1 MTVIVVFGGIMI
13 VAFLASFFSG
23 RRFGVMA
30 LSLAVGS
37 LLASWWGRLVAD
49 QLHSLGITIAGLPQ
63 TIFATL
69 ILLLLPLVAAL
80 ISGPK
85 YHKKREKIISSA
97 GIAVLIVALLTVPLG
112 GFIKMDALSLT
123 IYKTL
128 AEIWRYLATAGFVA
142 GIIDLLLLHNGV
154 ARHLPKKH

>member
-37 LLASWWGRLVAD
+37 LLVSWWGRLLAD
-49 QLHSLGITIAGLPQ
+49 QLHGLDITIAGLPQ

-69 ILLLLPLVAAL
+69 ILLLLPLVAVL

-97 GIAVLIVALLTVPLG
+97 GIAILIVALLTVPLG
-112 GFIKMDALSLT
+112 GSVLDRKS
-123 IYKTL
+123 
-128 AEIWRYLATAGFVA
+128 V
-142 GIIDLLLLHNGV
+142 V
-154 ARHLPKKH
+154 

>member
-63 TIFATL
+63 TIFATWQCVS
-69 ILLLLPLVAAL
+69 INIFLLYQKVRLV
-80 ISGPK
+80 
-85 YHKKREKIISSA
+85 
-97 GIAVLIVALLTVPLG
+97 
-112 GFIKMDALSLT
+112 
-123 IYKTL
+123 
-128 AEIWRYLATAGFVA
+128 
-142 GIIDLLLLHNGV
+142 
-154 ARHLPKKH
+154 